1 MGAETIF
8 ALSSAAGRAGI
19 AVVRVS
25 GPDAEQAIL
34 ALTQRPLPEPRR
46 ASLRDLYLPASSQ
59 GGGGHDPAE
68 TAGKQGRK
76 IDSALVLWFPGPDSA
91 TGEDVAEFHVH
102 GGRAIV
108 DAVLEALGDVAG
120 LRPADRGEFTRRA
133 VENGKLDLT
142 QAEGLADLID
152 AETDTQRRQALDQ
165 YGGALRELCEDWRAR
180 LIRLAAWAEAAID
193 FSDEELDADLAAR
206 TTEGIRGLL
215 GEIRARLADGRRG
228 EITRDG
234 FQLTVIGPPNAG
246 KSSLLNALAR
256 REVAIVSETPGTTRD
271 VVEVRLDIG
280 GYLVIAADTAGLR
293 EAGEAIEAEGVRRA
307 LARAESADLV
317 LLLLDGT
324 ADDPYAGVPANSV
337 RDALVVWNKRDLPWP
352 AAREGLTISVA
363 TGEGM
368 DRLFATL
375 EAEVRSRLQS
385 RSGEAVAVTRARH
398 RRALEEAADSLAR
411 ALEQQE
417 AELAAEDLR
426 LALRAIGRITGRVDI
441 EELLDVVFRDFC
453 IGK

>member
-1 MGAETIF
+1 
-8 ALSSAAGRAGI
+8 
-19 AVVRVS
+19 
-25 GPDAEQAIL
+25 
-34 ALTQRPLPEPRR
+34 
-46 ASLRDLYLPASSQ
+46 
-59 GGGGHDPAE
+59 
-68 TAGKQGRK
+68 
-76 IDSALVLWFPGPDSA
+76 
-91 TGEDVAEFHVH
+91 
-102 GGRAIV
+102 
-108 DAVLEALGDVAG
+108 
-120 LRPADRGEFTRRA
+120 

-152 AETDTQRRQALDQ
+152 AETESQRRQAFDQ
-165 YGGALRELCEDWRAR
+165 YGGALRELCEGWRAR
-180 LIRLAAWAEAAID
+180 LIRLAAWAEAGID
-193 FSDEELDADLAAR
+193 FSDEELDADLSAR
-206 TTEGIRGLL
+206 TTEGIHGLL
-215 GEIRARLADGRRG
+215 GELRARLADGRRG

-256 REVAIVSETPGTTRD
+256 RDVAIVSETPGTTRD

-293 EAGEAIEAEGVRRA
+293 EAGETIEAEGVRRA

-324 ADDPYAGVPANSV
+324 VADPYAGVPANSV
-337 RDALVVWNKRDLPWP
+337 RGARVVWNKRDLPWP
-352 AAREGLTISVA
+352 AARRGLAISVA

-375 EAEVRSRLQS
+375 EAEMRTRLRS

-398 RRALEEAADSLAR
+398 RRALEEAADALAR
-411 ALEQQE
+411 ALEQRE